1 MFCWLWLLFL
11 WSGGGSRNDGDGNDG
26 GEGLYQNMVF
36 RMSRKRGGPAGG
48 KRGRMN
54 GPPRR
59 CQKGMAGPDGR
70 VSHRPSLKSW

>member
-1 MFCWLWLLFL
+1 
-11 WSGGGSRNDGDGNDG
+11 
-26 GEGLYQNMVF
+26 MVF